1 MLTNGFTTF
10 TVHLVFQCD
19 EFERNH
25 YSVSYLP
32 IISKPA
38 YIMGLGQQLAYS
50 LTICLIGYLQA
61 ESQST
66 PSVPQEWTMPHR
78 YF

>member
-10 TVHLVFQCD
+10 TVHLVFQWD

-38 YIMGLGQQLAYS
+38 YIMGLDNS
-50 LTICLIGYLQA
+50 WPT
-61 ESQST
+61 
-66 PSVPQEWTMPHR
+66 H
-78 YF
+78 